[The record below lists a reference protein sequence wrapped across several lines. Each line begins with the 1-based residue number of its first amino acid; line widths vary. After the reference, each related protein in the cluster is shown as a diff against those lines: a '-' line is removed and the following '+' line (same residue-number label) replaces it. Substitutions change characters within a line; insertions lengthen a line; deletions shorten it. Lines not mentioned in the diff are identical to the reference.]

1 MTNNKFQKSDNETNL
16 YNNILLLSRNK
27 IFYTKFKLADTFQ
40 NRIILI
46 FLHIS
51 FLFVRSKHDLNTTI
65 YKNFYQRAFDLLF
78 KKIELNMREVGYSDT
93 LVNKNMKFLIKSFYE
108 ILLYCEK
115 FNKKTDKS
123 KDDFFSKFIRSN
135 NNEKKANNKDLVDY
149 FNKFETFC
157 FDLHSDSVL
166 KGEIKFN
173 YN

>member
-93 LVNKNMKFLIKSFYE
+93 LVNKNMKFDIFKVH
-108 ILLYCEK
+108 
-115 FNKKTDKS
+115 
-123 KDDFFSKFIRSN
+123 FI
-135 NNEKKANNKDLVDY
+135 
-149 FNKFETFC
+149 
-157 FDLHSDSVL
+157 
-166 KGEIKFN
+166 
-173 YN
+173 